1 MAYYTRLGE
10 MAKNLGSTICWNNT
24 DAHAKLTR
32 NKISENV
39 LLGKVNLFDAIR
51 LLTSQ
56 LLVRPLI

>member
-1 MAYYTRLGE
+1 